1 MGLSNS
7 RLASLPSNIDDIEV
21 KQQIISNWRLD
32 EFKHL
37 SYNISQK
44 TSERST
50 LGAEILSP
58 AGKLISKFFS
68 QFATME
74 FKILE
79 IMCGNGIGT
88 SILYSQMSSLDISK
102 WMMTDLF
109 NWNSKDLSYPFEFE
123 QLNSVEAVGKYGV
136 DSNVLLIISPPPAPR
151 ADMHGFGD
159 YYACH
164 DFISQTLSQPH
175 SVSAISQQKF
185 IIFVGELGASDG
197 SEGMYKYL
205 LEHVNLNLVFRDM
218 ISLTKD
224 IFGGNCEKELFI
236 FEIRA

>member
-1 MGLSNS
+1 MGPSAS

-21 KQQIISNWRLD
+21 RQQIISNWRLD
-32 EFKHL
+32 EFKHR

-44 TSERST
+44 TSQRST
-50 LGAEILSP
+50 LYVETLST
-58 AGKLISKFFS
+58 AGELISKFFS
-68 QFATME
+68 PFVEME

-88 SILYSQMSSLDISK
+88 SILYSQMSSLNISK

-109 NWNSKDLSYPFEFE
+109 NWNSKELSSPFEFE
-123 QLNSVEAVGKYGV
+123 QLNSVEAIGKYGV
-136 DSNVLLIISPPPAPR
+136 DSNVLLIVSPPPAPCV
-151 ADMHGFGD
+151 DMCGFGD

-164 DFISQTLSQPH
+164 DFISQTLSQSH

-205 LEHVNLNLVFRDM
+205 LEHINLNLVFRHM

-224 IFGGNCEKELFI
+224 ILGGNCEKELFI
-236 FEIRA
+236 FEIHT